1 MAKSSDRMLLKQNA
15 PRKELWRV
23 YLVEIVAFLLLP
35 KGSFREAH
43 HETIT
48 NRMVESNFAKVKN
61 RTIEADIMH
70 NMVGNK
76 TANGTVVSQLSKA
89 LHQNLAPLSRK
100 FQEVILEES
109 LTNVHPLKKNLLK
122 GKIPNLQ
129 LAGRLAHLSKNWEKL
144 TQDQEILSVGRGT

>member
-1 MAKSSDRMLLKQNA
+1 M
-15 PRKELWRV
+15 
-23 YLVEIVAFLLLP
+23 EIVAFLLLP
-35 KGSFREAH
+35 KDSFREAH
-43 HETIT
+43 HEAIT
-48 NRMVESNFAKVKN
+48 NRIVESNFAKVKN

-76 TANGTVVSQLSKA
+76 IANGTVVSQLSKA
-89 LHQNLAPLSRK
+89 LHQNLASLSRK

>member
-1 MAKSSDRMLLKQNA
+1 M
-15 PRKELWRV
+15 
-23 YLVEIVAFLLLP
+23 EIVAFLLLP